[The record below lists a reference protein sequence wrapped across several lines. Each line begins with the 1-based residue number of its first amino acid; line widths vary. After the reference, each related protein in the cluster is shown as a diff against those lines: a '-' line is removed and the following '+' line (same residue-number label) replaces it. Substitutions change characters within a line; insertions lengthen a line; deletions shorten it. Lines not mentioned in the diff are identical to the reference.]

1 MTRKLPTGDQLTK
14 LAESLGISL
23 DGLYSDTGIRDEPEL
38 QRRVLEAELAL
49 REASMRRLAVIS
61 AIAAVASAV
70 GMVGAWLA
78 VCEPDVTSGFR
89 FINKPMILLLLG
101 VMIAGAILY
110 AW

>member
-1 MTRKLPTGDQLTK
+1 MTGKRPTGDELTS
-14 LAESLGISL
+14 LGECLGISL
-23 DGLYSDTGIRDEPEL
+23 DGLYSDTGSRDESEL
-38 QRRVLEAELAL
+38 QRRVRGAEGAN

-89 FINKPMILLLLG
+89 FMNKPMILLL
-101 VMIAGAILY
+101 
-110 AW
+110 